1 LLRNVRVIEYLSVL
15 QGKVEQVAGPAIATS
30 RELQVVLT
38 SIVRDT
44 LSDPVDRIRAAESLM
59 RIRGTAGDASDRC
72 PHCGEPVD
80 QEPHTTLN
88 VTLEA
93 TLRRV
98 LETPRTTEEPADVR
112 L

>member
-1 LLRNVRVIEYLSVL
+1 MGSSAATAAAAADMVSPRVATPSVRR
-15 QGKVEQVAGPAIATS
+15 T
-30 RELQVVLT
+30 
-38 SIVRDT
+38 
-44 LSDPVDRIRAAESLM
+44 IRAAESLM